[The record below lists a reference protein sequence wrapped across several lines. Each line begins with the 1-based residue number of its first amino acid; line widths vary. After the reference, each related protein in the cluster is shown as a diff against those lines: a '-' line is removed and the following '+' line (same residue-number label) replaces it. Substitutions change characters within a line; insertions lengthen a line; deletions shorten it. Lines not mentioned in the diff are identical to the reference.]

1 MLTNEVRSSS
11 ATWEWTD
18 IIQIVVAKSKEKKK
32 TFKKEVC
39 EIVPEVY
46 SHKNVYIRV
55 MIWSKSFILL

>member
-11 ATWEWTD
+11 ATREWTE
-18 IIQIVVAKSKEKKK
+18 IIQIVVAKSKEKK

-55 MIWSKSFILL
+55 MI

>member
-11 ATWEWTD
+11 ATREWTE
-18 IIQIVVAKSKEKKK
+18 IIQIVVAKSKGKKK

-55 MIWSKSFILL
+55 MI